1 MTSETSI
8 KPLSTSEIA
17 RPSTGFFR
25 YCEDELQR
33 RRNSGEE
40 FDEAAFLEA
49 MELTIARLQTLE
61 DEAQV

>member
-17 RPSTGFFR
+17 RPSAGFLR
-25 YCEDELQR
+25 YCEDELER
-33 RRNSGEE
+33 RRNSGEQ
-40 FDEAAFLEA
+40 FDEAAFVEA

-61 DEAQV
+61 DEAYS